1 VEETV
6 AGEHGRVVAQLRR
19 SAQTVNDLAGKLDLT
34 SNAACLHLSALEPDG
49 LVEPHGTR
57 REWTGKPAVVY
68 GTTSEAER
76 LFPKPYPMVLGELLG
91 ALEARPSEDE
101 LSGMLRARR
110 TPALARFG

>member
-1 VEETV
+1 V

-68 GTTSEAER
+68 GTTSEASGSFRSRTPWFWGSCSER
-76 LFPKPYPMVLGELLG
+76 WRRG
-91 ALEARPSEDE
+91 R
-101 LSGMLRARR
+101 RR
-110 TPALARFG
+110 TS